1 MEYMTIEFIN
11 AEEWGIDTNAFGVF
25 IENINNEID
34 IFVGIINVIFVND
47 VYIQSLNKAYRK
59 KDESTDVLSFNYQN
73 DDNHESNLIGEIYI
87 SVETAKKQAPKYN
100 NSFQE
105 ELNKLFVHGVLHI
118 HGYDHE
124 NDGDYKKMFELE
136 ERVLSS

>member
-1 MEYMTIEFIN
+1 MTIEFIN